1 MIIVVLLLLLQ
12 KSVIP
17 PEKEEELEKKAYE
30 ALEVRLCVIV
40 AETTAIAIASTVQN
54 SMQVHEY
61 WGVSQTPRFS
71 VIMPAG

>member
-1 MIIVVLLLLLQ
+1 LLLLQ
-12 KSVIP
+12 KSVIA

-30 ALEVRLCVIV
+30 ALEVRLYVIV
-40 AETTAIAIASTVQN
+40 AESFAIAIASTAQD

-61 WGVSQTPRFS
+61 WGISQNPRFS